1 MKITKVRIVTVFTL
15 VSLVFLIIG
24 FRLFQIQVINHNF
37 FSKKVS
43 RQAGRTEKHRSI
55 RGDIFD
61 RRMCLLATSMT
72 VESCYIEPE
81 KAKGKI
87 DAGLFAEC
95 IGMPEPE
102 ISAKFNQK
110 RKTVLIKRK
119 LLPEEVLR
127 IKSKNFPGIYFDK
140 EQLRFYPENSLA
152 NYVVGVVGVDNKG
165 LSGIEYLFDS
175 FLAGKAAKYA
185 ITRDG
190 RGRTINFREKSED
203 ETRSVV
209 LTIDNRIQHAVEQ
222 ELKKSHEVNSA
233 RMLTCIVQNPKTG
246 EILAMASYPS
256 YNPNEK
262 INAGMLKNPAI
273 SDAFEPG
280 SVFKIVSASAALEK
294 YPDIFNEKFFCEN
307 GEYTLAKDVTIH
319 DHEKYGNLSFEEMFA
334 YSSNIGFAKLS
345 RRIGGRNLWQCS
357 RSFGFGMTTGIEL
370 TGEHHGSLLPTG
382 KWSGVSCEMLS
393 FGQEILVTPLQIIN
407 SFSVIANGG
416 LLMESKIVK
425 SVYSGGKDEQIF
437 KPVRVR
443 RVISQETASRIK
455 DMLEAV
461 VDYGTGTLAKVKGIK
476 IAGKTGTAQKYDKK
490 LKQYSDTKYVSLFAG
505 FLPADDPKITILVVI
520 DEPQGGYWA
529 SAVAAPVFRNV
540 VLRVLD
546 YMNIHPV
553 KEVAMK

>member
-1 MKITKVRIVTVFTL
+1 MKVTRVRIVAVFTL
-15 VSLVFLIIG
+15 ISLVFLTVG
-24 FRLFQIQVINHNF
+24 FRLFQIQVVNHNF

-43 RQAGRTEKHRSI
+43 RQSGRTEKHRAI

-61 RRMCLLATSMT
+61 RRMRLLATSMT
-72 VESCYIEPE
+72 AESCYAETE
-81 KAKGKI
+81 KSKGKI
-87 DAGLFAEC
+87 NINIFAEC
-95 IGMPEPE
+95 IGLPPSE
-102 ISAKFNQK
+102 ISEKLNRK

-127 IKSKNFPGIYFDK
+127 MKSKNFPGVYFSK

-175 FLAGKAAKYA
+175 FLTGKAAKYVL
-185 ITRDG
+185 TRDG
-190 RGRTINFREKSED
+190 RGRTINFREKNED
-203 ETRSVV
+203 ETRGIV

-222 ELKKSHEVNSA
+222 ELKRAHGVNSA

-262 INAGMLKNPAI
+262 IDTKMLKNPAV

-280 SVFKIVSASAALEK
+280 SVFKIVAASAALEK
-294 YPDIFNEKFFCEN
+294 YPNIFNERFFCEN
-307 GEYTLAKDVTIH
+307 GEYVLAKDVTIH
-319 DHEKYGNLSFEEMFA
+319 DHEKYGDLSFEEMLA

-345 RRIGGRNLWQCS
+345 RRVGERNLWQYS

-370 TGEHHGSLLPTG
+370 AGEHQGKLLPTG

-393 FGQEILVTPLQIIN
+393 FGQEISATPLQIIN
-407 SFSVIANGG
+407 AFSVIANGG

-425 SVYSGGKDEQIF
+425 SVYSGGKKEQIF
-437 KPVRVR
+437 KPVKVR
-443 RVISQETASRIK
+443 RVISQKTASRVK

-461 VDYGTGTLAKVKGIK
+461 VDYGTGTQAKIKGIK

-490 LKQYSDTKYVSLFAG
+490 LKKYSDTKYVSLFAG
-505 FLPADDPKITILVVI
+505 FLPCDDPEITILVVI

-529 SAVAAPVFRNV
+529 SSVAAPVFKNISM
-540 VLRVLD
+540 RVLD